1 MRFAIVGGGR
11 MGRAVAELAM
21 GRGHEILT
29 IITGAENPGG
39 EALTADRLSGA
50 DVVVEFTR
58 PEAVVANLDRLIP
71 LGVPVVTGTTG
82 WSAHLER
89 ISTLVTT
96 RGTALLHAPNFSV
109 GVAVLMRA
117 ARNLAAGFAD
127 RDQFDAFVTEEHH
140 GAKRDAP
147 SGTALALQAALRAEN
162 PARAFPITA
171 LRGGHHPGRH
181 RITWDAPMET
191 IHLEHAARD
200 RRVFADGAV
209 AAAEWLPGRHGVFTF
224 DQMLFGEGS

>member
-29 IITGAENPGG
+29 TITGAENPGG
-39 EALTADRLSGA
+39 EALTAERLSGA

-58 PEAVVANLDRLIP
+58 PDAVVVNLERLVP

-82 WSAHLER
+82 WSSHLAR
-89 ISTLVTT
+89 VTALVEAQ
-96 RGTALLHAPNFSV
+96 GTALLHAPNFSV
-109 GVAVLMRA
+109 GLAVLMRA
-117 ARNLAAGFAD
+117 ARSLATGFTDLD
-127 RDQFDAFVTEEHH
+127 RFDAFVTEEHH

-147 SGTALALQAALRAEN
+147 SGTALALQATLRDAN
-162 PARAFPITA
+162 PARPFPITA
-171 LRGGHHPGRH
+171 IRGGHHPGRH

-191 IHLEHAARD
+191 VHLEHAARD
-200 RRVFADGAV
+200 RRIFADGAV
-209 AAAEWLPGRHGVFTF
+209 AAAEWLSGRRGVFTF
-224 DQMLFGEGS
+224 DQMLFGEES